1 MSSSENKKKHTVYRV
16 YLSNGV
22 TRIIDFYREESSA
35 FQYGNQT
42 SVVIEFNEQPFE
54 VIDTR
59 YNNEVIKNFPKWCE
73 KWIKNYFRKDLNPVW
88 NRLL

>member
-1 MSSSENKKKHTVYRV
+1 MENKKAHIVYRV
-16 YLSNGV
+16 YLSNGK
-22 TRIIDFYREESSA
+22 TRIIDFHREKSGA

-42 SVVIEFNEQPFE
+42 SVAIEINEQLFN

-59 YNNEVIKNFPKWCE
+59 YDNEVIKDFPKWCE
-73 KWIKNYFRKDLNPVW
+73 SWIKNHFRKDLNPVW

>member
-1 MSSSENKKKHTVYRV
+1 MSSMENKKKHTAYKV
-16 YLSNGV
+16 YLSNGK

-42 SVVIEFNEQPFE
+42 SVAIEINEQPFDI
-54 VIDTR
+54 IDTR
-59 YNNEVIKNFPKWCE
+59 YDIEVMKNFPKWCE
-73 KWIKNYFRKDLNPVW
+73 SWIKSHFRKDLNPIW